1 MFSTGDI
8 IELAIQIER
17 NAEAICRRA
26 LKNKI
31 DPLLASLLEWMADEE
46 LKHIE
51 WFKGLKESAQILKQN
66 SQLEKIGKDLL
77 SSVLGKQSFSLS
89 DADLTQV
96 NQINALITLLIEFED
111 DTVLFYEMI
120 KSVVS
125 DPKTSMVLDMII
137 QEETQHKKKL
147 QKHLEKSEVQ

>member
-1 MFSTGDI
+1 MFSTGVI

-17 NAEAICRRA
+17 NAETICRRA

-51 WFKGLKESAQILKQN
+51 WFQGLKESAQILKQN

-77 SSVLGKQSFSLS
+77 SSVLGTQSFSLS

-96 NQINALITLLIEFED
+96 NQINDLIALLIEFED

-125 DPKTSMVLDMII
+125 DPKTSMYLDMII
-137 QEETQHKKKL
+137 QEETQHKKGL
-147 QKHLEKSEVQ
+147 QEHLEKCAVP

>member
-26 LKNKI
+26 LKKKI

-51 WFKGLKESAQILKQN
+51 WFQGLKESAQILKQN

-89 DADLTQV
+89 DADFTQV
-96 NQINALITLLIEFED
+96 NQINDLIALLIEFED

-125 DPKTSMVLDMII
+125 DPKTSMYLDMII

-147 QKHLEKSEVQ
+147 QEHLEECEVQ

>member
-1 MFSTGDI
+1 MFSTEDI

-26 LKNKI
+26 LKKKI
-31 DPLLASLLEWMADEE
+31 EPSLAYLLEWMADEE

-51 WFKGLKESAQILKQN
+51 WFNGLKESAQILKQN
-66 SQLEKIGKDLL
+66 SQLEEMGRDLL
-77 SSVLGKQSFSLS
+77 NAVLGKQSFSLS

-125 DPKTSMVLDMII
+125 DPKTSMVLDMVI
-137 QEETQHKKKL
+137 QEEIQHKKKL
-147 QKHLEKSEVQ
+147 QKLLEKCEVQ